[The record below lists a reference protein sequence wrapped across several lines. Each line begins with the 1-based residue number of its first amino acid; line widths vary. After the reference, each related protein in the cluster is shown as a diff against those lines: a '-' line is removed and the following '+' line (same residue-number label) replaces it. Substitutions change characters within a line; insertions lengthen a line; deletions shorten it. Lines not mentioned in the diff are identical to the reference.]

1 MYRTIE
7 CRVMTKQILGVA
19 LCVWA
24 TTAAGQNTGDFP
36 QRPLRMV
43 VPFPP
48 GGSTDIVGRIVAM
61 KLTESFGQQVIVDNR
76 AGAGG
81 NLGIDVVA
89 KASPDGHT
97 ILMSSVTTLAIGVSL
112 YSKLPYD
119 VNRDLAPVALVGS
132 VPFVLLVNSALPAKS
147 VRDLIA
153 LAKAKPGQLNF
164 GSAGTGTSAHFASEL
179 FKSLAGIDIVHVPY
193 KGNAP
198 AIADLIGGHIQM
210 MFDFLPS
217 AMPHIKS
224 GKVRALAVSPTRRAS
239 TLPEVPTMSESGVPA
254 YDMLSYFGVLVPGR
268 TPVPVVSRL
277 NAEINRMASMP
288 DVRESY
294 ARQGI
299 DPATQTPAQ
308 FATYLQSEIALWAKI
323 VKQTGVKA
331 E

>member
-1 MYRTIE
+1 MLRTIE
-7 CRVMTKQILGVA
+7 CRIAAKQMLGVG

-24 TTAAGQNTGDFP
+24 ATAAGQSAGDFP
-36 QRPLRMV
+36 QRPMRMV
-43 VPFPP
+43 VPYPP
-48 GGSTDIVGRIVAM
+48 GGSTDIVGRIVAA
-61 KLTESFGQQVIVDNR
+61 KLAESFGQQVIVDNR

-81 NLGIDVVA
+81 NVGTDVVA
-89 KASPDGHT
+89 KASSDGHT
-97 ILMSSVTTLAIGVSL
+97 MLMSSVTTLAIGVSF

-179 FKSLAGIDIVHVPY
+179 FKSLAAIDIVHVPY

-224 GKVRALAVSPTRRAS
+224 GKVRALAISPTKRAS
-239 TLPEVPTMSESGVPA
+239 TLPEVPTVSESGVPA
-254 YDMLSYFGVLVPGR
+254 YDMLSYFGVLVPNR
-268 TPVPVVSRL
+268 TPAPVVTRL
-277 NAEINRMASMP
+277 NAEINRMASMS

-299 DPATQTPAQ
+299 DSTAQTPAQ
-308 FATYLQSEIALWAKI
+308 FATYLQSEIARWAKI
-323 VKQTGVKA
+323 VKQTGVRA
-331 E
+331 D